1 MLSTSETTDL
11 DRGPRAKPGSARTC
25 AVSRQVKDTDDLI
38 RFVLSPAG
46 EVIPDV
52 RRKLPGRG
60 LWVSLSRTM
69 VGEAAKR
76 GLFAKAFKRAVTLPP
91 DLAAQTDLLLARG
104 ALDALAMVGK
114 AGEIVC
120 GFGKVEDAIAAGE
133 AMALIHAS
141 DGADDGI
148 RKLDAKSA
156 AALVKNPQ
164 IADSPRIRAFKTD
177 ELDLALGRS
186 NVVHAALLS
195 GPATKTFLSR
205 WRTLARFRDADG
217 MGDGKTDNKTD
228 SN

>member
-1 MLSTSETTDL
+1 MFATSETTDL

-25 AVSRQVKDTDDLI
+25 AVSREVKSTDELI

-46 EVIPDV
+46 EVVPDV

-60 LWVSLSRTM
+60 LWVSLSHAM
-69 VGEAAKR
+69 VAEAAKR
-76 GLFAKAFKRAVTLPP
+76 GLFAKAFRRAVTLPP
-91 DLAAQTDLLLARG
+91 DLAAQTDTLLARSV
-104 ALDALAMVGK
+104 LDALAMVGK

-133 AMALIHAS
+133 AVALIHAS

-148 RKLDAKSA
+148 RKLDAKWASA
-156 AALVKNPQ
+156 AGKNPQ
-164 IADSPRIRAFKTD
+164 MADSPRIQGFKTD

-195 GPATKTFLSR
+195 GPATRTFLSR
-205 WRTLARFRDADG
+205 WRTLDRFRTSDG
-217 MGDGKTDNKTD
+217 TMDSKTG

>member
-25 AVSRQVKDTDDLI
+25 AVSRQVKDTDELI

-69 VGEAAKR
+69 LAEAAKR

-91 DLAAQTDLLLARG
+91 DLAALTDTLLARS

-120 GFGKVEDAIAAGE
+120 GFGKVEDAIAAGD
-133 AMALIHAS
+133 AVALIHAS
-141 DGADDGI
+141 DGAEDGI

-156 AALVKNPQ
+156 AAAGKNPQ
-164 IADSPRIRAFKTD
+164 MADLPRIQAFKTD

-205 WRTLARFRDADG
+205 WRTLDRFRNSDG
-217 MGDGKTDNKTD
+217 TMDDKTG

>member
-1 MLSTSETTDL
+1 MFATSETTDL

-25 AVSRQVKDTDDLI
+25 VVSRQVKGTDELI

-46 EVIPDV
+46 EVVPDV

-69 VGEAAKR
+69 VAEAAKR
-76 GLFAKAFKRAVTLPP
+76 GLFAKAFKRAVMLPP
-91 DLAAQTDLLLARG
+91 DLAAQTDTLLARSV
-104 ALDALAMVGK
+104 LDALAMVGK

-120 GFGKVEDAIAAGE
+120 GFGKVEDAIAADE
-133 AMALIHAS
+133 AVALIHAS

-148 RKLDAKSA
+148 RKLDAKWASA
-156 AALVKNPQ
+156 AGKTPQ
-164 IADSPRIRAFKTD
+164 MADSPRIQGFKTD

-205 WRTLARFRDADG
+205 WRTLDRFRTSDG
-217 MGDGKTDNKTD
+217 AMDSKTG

>member
-1 MLSTSETTDL
+1 MLLTSETTDL
-11 DRGPRAKPGSARTC
+11 DRGPRAKPGTRRTC
-25 AVSRQVKDTDDLI
+25 VVSRDVKSTDDLI

-46 EVIPDV
+46 EVVPDV
-52 RRKLPGRG
+52 RRRLPGRG

-69 VGEAAKR
+69 VAEAAKR

-91 DLAAQTDLLLARG
+91 DLAAQTDALLARS

-114 AGEIVC
+114 AGEIAC

-133 AMALIHAS
+133 AVALVHAS
-141 DGADDGI
+141 DGAEDGI
-148 RKLDAKSA
+148 RKLDGKWASA
-156 AALVKNPQ
+156 TAKNPQ
-164 IADSPRIRAFKTD
+164 IADSPTIQAFKTD

-195 GPATKTFLSR
+195 GPATRTFLSR
-205 WRTLARFRDADG
+205 WQTLDRFRNPDG
-217 MGDGKTDNKTD
+217 TTDSKTD

>member
-25 AVSRQVKDTDDLI
+25 AVSRQVKDTDELI
-38 RFVLSPAG
+38 RFVLSPTG

-60 LWVSLSRTM
+60 LWVSLSRAM

-91 DLAAQTDLLLARG
+91 DLAALTDTLLARS

-120 GFGKVEDAIAAGE
+120 GFGKVEDAIAAGD
-133 AMALIHAS
+133 AVALIHAS

-156 AALVKNPQ
+156 ASAGKNPQ
-164 IADSPRIRAFKTD
+164 MADLPRIQGFKTD

-205 WRTLARFRDADG
+205 WRTLDRFRNADG
-217 MGDGKTDNKTD
+217 AMDSKTG

>member
-1 MLSTSETTDL
+1 MPSIPSETTDL

-25 AVSRQVKDTDDLI
+25 AVSRQVKGTDELI

-46 EVIPDV
+46 EVVPDV
-52 RRKLPGRG
+52 RRRLPGRG
-60 LWVSLSRTM
+60 LWVSLSR
-69 VGEAAKR
+69 VAVAEAAKR

-91 DLAAQTDLLLARG
+91 DLAAQTDTLLARS

-114 AGEIVC
+114 AGEAVC
-120 GFGKVEDAIAAGE
+120 GFGKVEDTIAAG
-133 AMALIHAS
+133 AAVALVHAS

-148 RKLDAKSA
+148 RKLDAKWASA
-156 AALVKNPQ
+156 AGKNPRM
-164 IADSPRIRAFKTD
+164 ADSPRIQSFTTD

-195 GPATKTFLSR
+195 GPATRTFLSR
-205 WRTLARFRDADG
+205 WRNLARFRNPDRA
-217 MGDGKTDNKTD
+217 TDSKTD

>member
-1 MLSTSETTDL
+1 MLTTSETTDL
-11 DRGPRAKPGSARTC
+11 DRGPRAKPGSTRTC
-25 AVSRQVKDTDDLI
+25 VVSRQVKSTDELI

-46 EVIPDV
+46 EVVPDV

-60 LWVSLSRTM
+60 LWVSLSRAAVT
-69 VGEAAKR
+69 EAAKR

-91 DLAAQTDLLLARG
+91 DLAEQTDHLLARS

-120 GFGKVEDAIAAGE
+120 GFGKVEDAIAAGN
-133 AMALIHAS
+133 AVALIHAS

-156 AALVKNPQ
+156 SVAGKNPQ
-164 IADSPRIRAFKTD
+164 MVDSPRIQAFKID

-195 GPATKTFLSR
+195 GPATRTFLSR
-205 WRTLARFRDADG
+205 WRTLDRFRNPDG
-217 MGDGKTDNKTD
+217 STNGKTGGN
-228 SN
+228 